1 MTSMSA
7 KEIENYFSYK
17 QMQDYIKKLRSNYNA
32 LQLENKRLIVNQ
44 EGLINKEVKIRIR
57 HILMNS

>member
-1 MTSMSA
+1 L
-7 KEIENYFSYK
+7 
-17 QMQDYIKKLRSNYNA
+17 QDYIKKLRSNYNA